1 MFGLKKLNPEHV
13 YWERPFSSQS
23 WKFKNEKKFVLFV
36 LILMTYLC
44 QITILVAAKG
54 AHKLPNIYGDEDMKK
69 ALQKLRT
76 VLSSNLL
83 VWYH

>member
-1 MFGLKKLNPEHV
+1 
-13 YWERPFSSQS
+13 
-23 WKFKNEKKFVLFV
+23 
-36 LILMTYLC
+36 MTYLC

-83 VWYH
+83 V

>member
-1 MFGLKKLNPEHV
+1 MEVENSKMKKKKLL
-13 YWERPFSSQS
+13 
-23 WKFKNEKKFVLFV
+23 LFV

-54 AHKLPNIYGDEDMKK
+54 AHKLPNVYGAEDMKN

-83 VWYH
+83 VRDH